1 MHEHLNLNFGNS
13 GPRQA
18 STSGLL
24 SPPQTQ
30 QQQQQQQQH
39 RQHHHQ
45 LQQQQQPPP
54 PANPAALNLAQPRP
68 DAPANPAPNPS
79 GGAPVAAPER
89 AAAGNG
95 AQPLAPDAPVVP
107 PPDAQVIERQAA
119 ELIALRTRVQQLE
132 AGQRDALPHADAAPA
147 RAPIP
152 PVLFAAQDAIDRAKA
167 AAAVARDSDKKPSL
181 PDIIPGFKAN
191 SLDVREC

>member
-30 QQQQQQQQH
+30 QQQHQPRQQQQQ
-39 RQHHHQ
+39 R
-45 LQQQQQPPP
+45 QQPPP
-54 PANPAALNLAQPRP
+54 PANPATPNLAQPQP
-68 DAPANPAPNPS
+68 DAPANPATNPL
-79 GGAPVAAPER
+79 GGAPTAAPEH
-89 AAAGNG
+89 ATADNG
-95 AQPLAPDAPVVP
+95 ARPLV
-107 PPDAQVIERQAA
+107 PDAQVIERQAA
-119 ELIALRTRVQQLE
+119 KLIALRTRVQQLE
-132 AGQRDALPHADAAPA
+132 AGQRDAVPRADAAPA
-147 RAPIP
+147 PAPIP
-152 PVLFAAQDAIDRAKA
+152 PVLFAAQDAIDRARA

-191 SLDVREC
+191 SLDVREYWCF